1 MKSILLTIAAATML
15 WIGGTFTS
23 TADAQYVRYGR
34 GYYSSPRYYGGYNYA
49 PRYYGPRAYSAS
61 PYRSYYGGYYG
72 GNYPYYGYN
81 APYYTG
87 YRGGYYSRP
96 YYDGGYYRPG
106 VRVGVGPAR
115 IGIGF

>member
-34 GYYSSPRYYGGYNYA
+34 GYYGAPRYYGGYNYA
-49 PRYYGPRAYSAS
+49 PRYYRA
-61 PYRSYYGGYYG
+61 PYRTYYRGY
-72 GNYPYYGYN
+72 NYPYYGYR
-81 APYYTG
+81 APYYSG

-96 YYDGGYYRPG
+96 YYGGGYYRPG
-106 VRVGVGPAR
+106 VSVGVGPAR

>member
-34 GYYSSPRYYGGYNYA
+34 GYYSA
-49 PRYYGPRAYSAS
+49 PRYYSGGYYYGPRYYNGYS
-61 PYRSYYGGYYG
+61 PYRSYYRGGYY
-72 GNYPYYGYN
+72 NRPYYS
-81 APYYTG
+81 G

-96 YYDGGYYRPG
+96 YYGGGYYRTG
-106 VRVGVGPAR
+106 VSVGVGPAR